1 MTWEQE
7 MHLEAARLA
16 KKLAPEMAKD
26 LAKDMA
32 KDMATDMAKNMATDM
47 VAGMAKNFLEK
58 DIPAE
63 MVAECTGLA
72 LAELVKIKNGSGC
85 SCQAECS

>member
-32 KDMATDMAKNMATDM
+32 TD
-47 VAGMAKNFLEK
+47 MAKNFLEK